1 MVCAG
6 YGAVVNT
13 EVCVCLDSQ
22 SMFMPD
28 LASSNK
34 PVACRGAEGKRKPNR
49 QILTW
54 RAAFLPKVL
63 TRTGSKNIFSWPLE

>member
-1 MVCAG
+1 MVRAG

-34 PVACRGAEGKRKPNR
+34 PVACRGAEGKKKTKQAN
-49 QILTW
+49 LNLEGC
-54 RAAFLPKVL
+54 FS
-63 TRTGSKNIFSWPLE
+63 SKSAHKDWF